1 MSWPCGKNYIW
12 DLTPW
17 VMEVMAVSVW
27 NIRRELQLMSCKLYY
42 GCFGF
47 YLFIFILVL
56 GSLGILISTKRM
68 RKINMNF
75 KDLIYLNILFL
86 LINLK
91 FKDVKYMN
99 KLIWVYEIYLKIQ

>member
-1 MSWPCGKNYIW
+1 MSIW
-12 DLTPW
+12 
-17 VMEVMAVSVW
+17 
-27 NIRRELQLMSCKLYY
+27 NFRRELQLMSCKLYY

-56 GSLGILISTKRM
+56 GSLGILISTKIM
-68 RKINMNF
+68 RKINMKF

-91 FKDVKYMN
+91 FKDLIYMN
-99 KLIWVYEIYLKIQ
+99 SLICVYELYLKIQ

>member
-1 MSWPCGKNYIW
+1 MS
-12 DLTPW
+12 L
-17 VMEVMAVSVW
+17 W
-27 NIRRELQLMSCKLYY
+27 NIHRELQLMSCKLYY
-42 GCFGF
+42 GCFDF
-47 YLFIFILVL
+47 FLVS

-68 RKINMNF
+68 QKINMKF